1 VEIELERILLKMAC
15 HGMVRANQR
24 LTREEMQALLETLD
38 KTPFSSNCPHGRP
51 TYLRWTLGEL
61 ERLFKRA

>member
-1 VEIELERILLKMAC
+1 
-15 HGMVRANQR
+15 MVRANQR